1 MLQNVRLLTLYGIFY
16 EDTNSVKVM
25 VELADR
31 SVTAA
36 PQDLKMAAGGSS
48 LKPTACS

>member
-16 EDTNSVKVM
+16 EDTDSVKAM

-36 PQDLKMAAGGSS
+36 PPLYLKMAAGGSS
-48 LKPTACS
+48 LKPPAC